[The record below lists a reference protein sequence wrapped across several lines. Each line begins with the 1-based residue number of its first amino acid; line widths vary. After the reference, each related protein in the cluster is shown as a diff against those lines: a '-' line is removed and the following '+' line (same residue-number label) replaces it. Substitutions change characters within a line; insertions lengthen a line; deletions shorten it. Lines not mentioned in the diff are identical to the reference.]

1 MHCKDVS
8 VRDVDIGL
16 TKENIDLLM
25 KDWKAYKRAEFI
37 VLKNGDD
44 YATLHIEKDDS
55 KDLFS
60 KVSGMRSFPYR
71 RGLIMWRILRSTFS
85 ICLPWHRYRMLIRI
99 RLLL

>member
-60 KVSGMRSFPYR
+60 KVSGYE
-71 RGLIMWRILRSTFS
+71 ILSLPEGTDYVEDPS
-85 ICLPWHRYRMLIRI
+85 IDVLNMPTLA
-99 RLLL
+99 